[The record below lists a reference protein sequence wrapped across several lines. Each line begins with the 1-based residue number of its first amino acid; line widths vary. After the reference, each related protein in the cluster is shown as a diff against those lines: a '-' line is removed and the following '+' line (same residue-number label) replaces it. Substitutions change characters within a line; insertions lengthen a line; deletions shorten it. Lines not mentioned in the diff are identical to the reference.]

1 MLILP
6 SKDGLVWGPPRNVTA
21 SIKAS
26 GKIRVMFGMVNGIE
40 LRSGPHPHR
49 IVVPG
54 WALLNRVGATG
65 HYDVSGTA
73 LMCKHPQR
81 SPLVLALGAHAGR
94 LWLPDSDSFGD
105 SWEVSQ
111 VLTKGTIENTQ
122 PSESTVVELHNGS
135 LLVNMRDSLNV
146 LDGRD
151 PSRCGCRLLARSD
164 DGGQTFAAVWQEPE
178 LWGSGVEGHMVR
190 VAPEKAAGLGSGA
203 DTGVIYFVDPRSKK
217 DRVNG
222 TVFWSADEGSPGSWQ
237 LGGRVP
243 GQVWKAA
250 AGRPADTFNYGYG
263 MLAAL
268 PSRPGA
274 QAFGVLYR
282 ERRHDFFSRA
292 LALTVAL
299 AAQRMAGSP
308 MPRRTTRST
317 ATTRAASPPRRTQRR
332 PCAGCSLAGSSC
344 RCPRCEGCAKALA
357 PMQSACAYQYT
368 RHPCIALHVR
378 RRDHGP
384 RR

>member
-94 LWLPDSDSFGD
+94 LWLPDSDTFGD

-292 LALTVAL
+292 LALD
-299 AAQRMAGSP
+299 
-308 MPRRTTRST
+308 RRTGCAENGWVSN
-317 ATTRAASPPRRTQRR
+317 AASHYSFYCNDPCCEPSAAHPETPMCGMLFGRFELPLPP
-332 PCAGCSLAGSSC
+332 
-344 RCPRCEGCAKALA
+344 
-357 PMQSACAYQYT
+357 
-368 RHPCIALHVR
+368 V
-378 RRDHGP
+378 
-384 RR
+384 